1 MVVVPRSN
9 SLSFR
14 GVPPECNSPTEIHTQ
29 THTCIHTYLI
39 VSVIVR
45 VWVFVVLGE
54 KIGLEIFDFRS
65 QGGDVTAHRHLLRRS
80 ERTQNLLDCIG
91 NGFRHVDEDDANIG

>member
-1 MVVVPRSN
+1 M
-9 SLSFR
+9 
-14 GVPPECNSPTEIHTQ
+14 
-29 THTCIHTYLI
+29 
-39 VSVIVR
+39 SVIVR